1 MTSNGV
7 GAPTQPPSAI
17 VGATAAAATAVPT
30 LIATLLEADEIGT
43 PDSTVADNYLSEA
56 QEKALAWIPVIT
68 GLLSTWGS
76 ANIIYAVYKTDK
88 RSRNC
93 YNRIMFGLSFS
104 DVVSS
109 LVLSLQAFLLPKET
123 SHRVY
128 ASGNDATCAV
138 MGFFQQLSLS
148 SIFYSGMLSFMYLLT
163 INYSVPEAR
172 LAKRYEPWF
181 HILSIGFPVITG
193 IIGGIMGL
201 YGELAV
207 GAFCWFAGSES
218 TLFAYIV
225 GGIPGFI
232 IMFAVIINNLRVYC
246 HVRRSIRNTN
256 QERSASDNFFR
267 ERFRSLA
274 PPPTGSETSDG
285 SGVGPR
291 QLSIESGKSKK
302 SDESHE
308 SNISRFSNE
317 HGTDM
322 RALRDLQR
330 EEQRLR
336 SLQDRSKARVQAV
349 ARQACYYVAGFV
361 LCYLPTFVIRVTAAT
376 LALNPNEEARLFPL
390 LVIQAIFWPLQGL
403 FNFLIYSRSPSY
415 LREIEG
421 E

>member
-1 MTSNGV
+1 MASNGV
-7 GAPTQPPSAI
+7 GGPTQTPSAL
-17 VGATAAAATAVPT
+17 TAATAATAVPT
-30 LIATLLEADEIGT
+30 LIALLLETDAPNGAEVDH
-43 PDSTVADNYLSEA
+43 SLSAA
-56 QEKALAWIPVIT
+56 QEKALALIPIFT

-76 ANIIYAVYKTDK
+76 ANIIYAVYRTDK

-104 DVVSS
+104 DVISS
-109 LVLSLQAFLLPKET
+109 LVFSLQAFLLPKET
-123 SHRVY
+123 SHRIW
-128 ASGNDATCAV
+128 ASGNDATCAA

-181 HILSIGFPVITG
+181 HILSVGFPVITG
-193 IIGGIMGL
+193 IIGGVMGL

-207 GAFCWFAGSES
+207 GSFCWFAGSES

-232 IMFAVIINNLRVYC
+232 IMFAVIINNLRVYY

-256 QERSASDNFFR
+256 QERSATDRFVQ

-274 PPPTGSETSDG
+274 PPPTGSETSGDG
-285 SGVGPR
+285 GVGPR
-291 QLSIESGKSKK
+291 QISIESNKSKI
-302 SDESHE
+302 SNESQE

-330 EEQRLR
+330 EEQRLQ

-376 LALNPNEEARLFPL
+376 LGTAANEEAHLFPL
-390 LVIQAIFWPLQGL
+390 LVIQAIFWPLQGF